1 MDENNDIIVKEELNT
16 NKDFDIAFRIIITFI
31 EGFIAS
37 ILASMPYI
45 QENPSKEVIR
55 ITYMTG
61 VCMGIS
67 AVINMIKAIFGWR
80 KLNNEK

>member
-1 MDENNDIIVKEELNT
+1 MENEINKVDTTKDNDV
-16 NKDFDIAFRIIITFI
+16 AFRIIITFI

-37 ILASMPYI
+37 LLAGMPYL
-45 QENPSKEVIR
+45 QENPSKETIR
-55 ITYMTG
+55 IVYMTG

-80 KLNNEK
+80 NNIER